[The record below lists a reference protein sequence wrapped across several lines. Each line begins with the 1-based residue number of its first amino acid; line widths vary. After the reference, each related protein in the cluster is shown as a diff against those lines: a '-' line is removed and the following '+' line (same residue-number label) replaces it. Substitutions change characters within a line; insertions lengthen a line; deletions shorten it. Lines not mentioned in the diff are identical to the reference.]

1 MTQLGRRSFVRGAI
15 LATALAGPAIA
26 RAQDRKG
33 SSDVKAIA
41 GRWKGSAQSAQGTV
55 SVEWTI
61 KEDGSVA
68 AVTGTPDGPRNS
80 SGKMSVRDGNYFYE
94 TRASSGVVTLV
105 EEGGHRLLRYDAV
118 FKRDQ
123 SRGSAELTAVR

>member
-1 MTQLGRRSFVRGAI
+1 MTHLGRRSFVRGAI

-26 RAQDRKG
+26 RAQDQKG
-33 SSDVKAIA
+33 SGDVKAIA
-41 GRWKGSAQSAQGTV
+41 GKWKGSGQSAQGAV
-55 SVEWTI
+55 SLEWTI
-61 KEDGSVA
+61 REDGTVT
-68 AVTGTPDGPRNS
+68 AVTGTPDGPRTS
-80 SGKMSVRDGNYFYE
+80 IGQMSIRDGNFFYE

-118 FKRDQ
+118 FKHDK